1 MILVV
6 VEYDVLDEVQL
17 KYALLITLAHDENHE
32 WEEAGILQLCH
43 D

>member
-6 VEYDVLDEVQL
+6 VKYDVLDEVQL
-17 KYALLITLAHDENHE
+17 KYALLITLTHDKNHE